1 MDKDMKVLLGQDV
14 KGTGKKGEIVEVSDG
29 YARNFLF
36 PRKMATPADSAAVN
50 AANIQKSAAQHRK
63 FTAGIKARENASQ
76 LEGKRVTIHAKVG
89 ENGKLFGAIT
99 GKEVAAAL
107 KEQQGIDLD
116 KKKISIDPI
125 KTTGEYIAKASL
137 FENVSATF
145 TVIVAE

>member
-1 MDKDMKVLLGQDV
+1 MKVLLGQDV

-29 YARNFLF
+29 YARNFLL
-36 PRKMATPADSAAVN
+36 PRKLATPADAAAVN

-63 FTAGIKARENASQ
+63 FTAGVKARENAAQ

-107 KEQQGIDLD
+107 KEQLGVEVDR
-116 KKKISIDPI
+116 KKIAVDPI
-125 KTTGEYIAKASL
+125 KTTGEYIAKLSL
-137 FENVSATF
+137 FENVST
-145 TVIVAE
+145 TLRVIVSE

>member
-1 MDKDMKVLLGQDV
+1 MKVLLGQDV

-29 YARNFLF
+29 YARNFLL
-36 PRKMATPADSAAVN
+36 PRKLATPADAAAVN

-63 FTAGIKARENASQ
+63 FTAGVKARENAAQ

-107 KEQQGIDLD
+107 KEQLGVEVDR
-116 KKKISIDPI
+116 KKISVDPI
-125 KTTGEYIAKASL
+125 KTTGEYTAKLSL
-137 FENVSATF
+137 FENVST
-145 TVIVAE
+145 TLRVIVSE